1 MVWSLGQVQ
10 KNQYTP
16 HQEKKEAQK
25 NLRKN
30 QLSFDA
36 VLSSNKQ

>member
-16 HQEKKEAQK
+16 HQENKEAQK
-25 NLRKN
+25 NLRKK
-30 QLSFDA
+30 STKF
-36 VLSSNKQ
+36 